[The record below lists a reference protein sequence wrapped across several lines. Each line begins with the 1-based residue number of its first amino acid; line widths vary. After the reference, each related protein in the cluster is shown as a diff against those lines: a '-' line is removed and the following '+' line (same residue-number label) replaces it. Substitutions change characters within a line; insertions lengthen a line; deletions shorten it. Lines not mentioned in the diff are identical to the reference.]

1 MSSSDA
7 TALDA
12 DGEPPVNSFSSETK
26 GGECPYSSPPLM
38 HESQQLSVFLG
49 LYLVITA
56 NFNFSFCVS
65 SWLCLQSCL
74 RTPGGLV
81 YLFEFS
87 VF

>member
-1 MSSSDA
+1 MRQPWMQTGSLLSIAFRQRQREANVHIHPLPSCMSHSSS
-7 TALDA
+7 L
-12 DGEPPVNSFSSETK
+12 
-26 GGECPYSSPPLM
+26 L
-38 HESQQLSVFLG
+38 FLG